1 MHFHCYCEYLSHA
14 THMNEL
20 CICMYIYLYIY
31 VYIYI
36 YVCICIYLHISLQH
50 TATHC
55 NSLQHTCNTHA
66 HQTCEKPQ
74 YPKPME
80 ISTTR
85 SQLAAT
91 RCNTLPHP
99 STHCNTLQ
107 HTCNTPEHQ
116 KCEKPQYPLPIE
128 IPTTRSQLAATH
140 CNSLQHTATHCN
152 TLQHTATHLQHS
164 NTPEHQKCEKPQY
177 PLPIENFRV
186 TPAAPPS
193 PSPHSL
199 QPPFQHWQ

>member
-107 HTCNTPEHQ
+107 HT
-116 KCEKPQYPLPIE
+116 
-128 IPTTRSQLAATH
+128 
-140 CNSLQHTATHCN
+140 
-152 TLQHTATHLQHS
+152 ATHLQHS